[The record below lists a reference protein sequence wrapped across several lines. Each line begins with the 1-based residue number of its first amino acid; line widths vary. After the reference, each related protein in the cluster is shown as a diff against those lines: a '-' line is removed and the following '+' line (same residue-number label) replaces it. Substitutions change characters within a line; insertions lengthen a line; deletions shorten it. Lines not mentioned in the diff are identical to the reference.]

1 MRKPFAVAVLS
12 ALASSAINAD
22 EGMWT
27 FDNVP
32 TQRIQDQFGVQID
45 DRWLDRVRLA
55 TVRLAGCT
63 ASFVS
68 QEGLILTN
76 HHCITRC
83 LAENSTK
90 EKSLLDDGFIAR
102 SREGEISCPTQVADV
117 LVAMSDVT
125 DKVAAATT
133 GLDEKAANDA
143 RRQARTRLE
152 QSCEAETG
160 LKCQTVSL
168 YNGGQYFLYQYRR
181 YTDIRLVFAPEA
193 GIAAFGGDPDNFQFP
208 RWCLDMA
215 FLRAYEN
222 GEPVAINE
230 PLRFNFAGPT
240 ADELVFVSGHPGST
254 DRLLTVSQ
262 LQALRDTVMPQSL
275 LRASEL
281 RGRYIQFSKQG
292 DEQRRI
298 VADTLSGLENGIKV
312 RRKLLDALLNEN
324 LMQTKRDA
332 EAALRRAAS
341 QDARL
346 ADLGDPWSEIA
357 AAVEAARDT
366 ELDYTFIEGGAGFNS
381 QLFRMA
387 RALWRAAEER
397 SKPNDQRL
405 REYTDASLPRLR
417 QQVTAAAPIYP
428 EVEAL
433 TLSFGFE
440 RMREWLGPDH
450 PIVRQLLTQDSPDG
464 LAEKLIAGTRLM
476 DPTERVRLWDASL
489 EELRASQDP
498 FIKLARDIDRAARGV
513 RKQREDEIDAVIADA
528 EERIARARFTLF
540 GTEVYPDAT
549 FTLRLNFGT
558 VRGWRERGRQIEPFT
573 RLETA
578 FARATGEAP
587 FAIPASWLA
596 RRDRLNP
603 DTPFNLSTNN
613 DIVGGNSGSPL
624 LNAQAEIVGLIFDG
638 NIHSISG
645 SYGFDPI
652 MNRSVAV
659 HPAIMKAALEE
670 VYEADAILSELNA
683 QP

>member
-68 QEGLILTN
+68 REGLILTN

-102 SREGEISCPTQVADV
+102 SRDGEISCPTQVADV

-125 DKVAAATT
+125 DKIAEATT

-152 QSCEAETG
+152 QSCETETG

-230 PLRFNFAGPT
+230 PLRFKFVGPT

-262 LQALRDTVMPQSL
+262 LNALRDTVMPQSL

-298 VADTLSGLENGIKV
+298 VADTLSDLENGIKV

-332 EAALRRAAS
+332 EAALRRAAA

-357 AAVEAARDT
+357 LAVEAARDT

-476 DPTERVRLWDASL
+476 DAAERARLWDASL

-498 FIKLARDIDRAARGV
+498 FIKLARDIDQAARSV

-558 VRGWRERGRQIEPFT
+558 VQGWRERGRQIEPFT

-624 LNAQAEIVGLIFDG
+624 LNAQGEIVGLIFDG

-659 HPAIMKAALEE
+659 HPAIMKTALEE
-670 VYEADAILSELNA
+670 VYEADAILRELNA

>member
-68 QEGLILTN
+68 REGLILTN

-102 SREGEISCPTQVADV
+102 SRDGEISCPTQVADV

-125 DKVAAATT
+125 DKIAEATT

-152 QSCEAETG
+152 QSCETETG

-230 PLRFNFAGPT
+230 PLRFKFAGPT

-262 LQALRDTVMPQSL
+262 LNALRDTVMPQSL

-332 EAALRRAAS
+332 EAALRRAAA

-357 AAVEAARDT
+357 LAVEAARDT

-476 DPTERVRLWDASL
+476 DAAERARLWDASL

-498 FIKLARDIDRAARGV
+498 FIKLARDIDQAARSV

-558 VRGWRERGRQIEPFT
+558 VQGWRERGRQIEPFT

-624 LNAQAEIVGLIFDG
+624 LNAQGEIVGLIFDG

-659 HPAIMKAALEE
+659 HPAIMKTALEE
-670 VYEADAILSELNA
+670 VYEADAILRELNA

>member
-1 MRKPFAVAVLS
+1 MRNRIAVVLLTALLS
-12 ALASSAINAD
+12 AAAHAD

-32 TQRIQDQFGVQID
+32 TQRLAERYGVKIDQA
-45 DRWLDRVRLA
+45 WLDRVRLA

-90 EKSLLDDGFIAR
+90 EKNLLDDGFIAR
-102 SREGEISCPTQVADV
+102 HRDKEISCPTQVADV
-117 LVAMSDVT
+117 LVAMRDITT
-125 DKVAAATT
+125 DISTMT
-133 GLDEKAANDA
+133 EGLDEKAANEA
-143 RRQARTRLE
+143 RKQARTRLE
-152 QSCEAETG
+152 QTCESETD

-181 YTDIRLVFAPEA
+181 YTDVRLVFAPEA

-222 GEPVAINE
+222 GEAVTISE
-230 PLRFNFAGPT
+230 PLRINFAGPT
-240 ADELVFVSGHPGST
+240 AGELVFVSGHPGST

-292 DEQRRI
+292 EAERRI

-312 RRKLLDALLNEN
+312 RRKLLDALLNED
-324 LMQTKRDA
+324 LMQTKREA
-332 EAALRRAAS
+332 EAALRAAAAK
-341 QDARL
+341 DPTL
-346 ADLGDPWSEIA
+346 VNLGDPWTEIA
-357 AAVEAARDT
+357 NAVEAARDT
-366 ELDYTFIEGGAGFNS
+366 ELDYPFLEGGAGFNS

-387 RALWRAAEER
+387 RAIWRAAEER
-397 SKPNDQRL
+397 SKPNEQRL

-417 QQVTAAAPIYP
+417 QQLAASAPIYP
-428 EVEAL
+428 ELETL

-450 PIVRQLLTQDSPDG
+450 PVVRQLLTSDSPDG
-464 LAEKLIAGTRLM
+464 LAEKLVQNTRLT
-476 DPTERVRLWDASL
+476 DPTERLKWWDASI
-489 EELRASQDP
+489 EELRASDEP
-498 FIKLARDIDRAARGV
+498 FIQLAREVDQTARRL
-513 RKQREDEIDAVIADA
+513 RKQREDEIDAVITDA
-528 EERIARARFTLF
+528 EERIARARFALF

-558 VRGWRERGRQIEPFT
+558 VQGWRDRGQDIQPFT

-587 FAIPASWLA
+587 FAIPSSWQQK
-596 RRDRLNP
+596 REELNP

-624 LNAQAEIVGLIFDG
+624 LNAQGEIVGLIFDG

-645 SYGFDPI
+645 SYGFDPV

-659 HPAIMKAALEE
+659 HPAIMQTALEQ
-670 VYEADAILSELNA
+670 VYQAQSLLHEINA
-683 QP
+683 R